1 MKSISNLLSR
11 SNLSPKDR
19 ILLCVQSDVEEMK
32 NGKKTLS
39 QTDID
44 ALTKSWKPKNNL
56 EVREYNKYYYIWNV
70 VRNIIID
77 MQTTYLNTIIAIK
90 EAQTL
95 VMIGDHQ
102 NDKYIQEKIDSVLS
116 SEDRE
121 KVHILITKET
131 GIEYNRLIHKETLLG
146 LQKDIVE
153 DLTILFPDVATEP
166 EYLEQ
171 EMFLYEVLNEKDSLD
186 EADIKKIT
194 EKIHGS
200 IHFDY
205 INLVIGHNINLTPSI
220 FEDYFGSM
228 PHMYFVKS
236 LAKRLSITY
245 TDDEDLKKKICNI
258 IQKEV
263 LLKEEITLCLRNGLL
278 TEQYVPLCKSNDH
291 STCNGK
297 DTKHPHCVLIET
309 YVQKRRLI
317 INALDEYIKNKKLTI
332 STKERKLFSIV
343 RKYSLVS
350 GNGLYDL
357 DDAESYSKD
366 YMNGYGVLVPF
377 VQLLVLINK
386 KDIEKQYSYLLG
398 YRDFLKKTTELLE
411 VNIEFVY
418 QKFFE
423 DIDQEISILNQQIQ
437 MLYEKYTEC
446 LYTRSNSNCFPIEFF
461 CEGFLYKLD
470 DIKPEKNKSILL
482 GIERVNKEWGCKII
496 DTYTNTDIG

>member
-56 EVREYNKYYYIWNV
+56 EVREYNKYYYIWNI

-77 MQTTYLNTIIAIK
+77 MQTTYLNTVIAIK

-95 VMIGDHQ
+95 IMIGDRQ
-102 NDKYIQEKIDSVLS
+102 NTKYIQEKIDNVLS
-116 SEDRE
+116 PEDRE

-146 LQKDIVE
+146 LPKDIVE

-171 EMFLYEVLNEKDSLD
+171 EMFLYEVLNDKDYLD
-186 EADIKKIT
+186 EADIKNIT
-194 EKIHGS
+194 EKIHDS

-205 INLVIGHNINLTPSI
+205 IRLVTSHNINLTSSI
-220 FEDYFGSM
+220 FEDYFGSI

-236 LAKRLSITY
+236 LAKRLNITY
-245 TDDEDLKKKICNI
+245 TDNEDLKKKICNT
-258 IQKEV
+258 IQKEA

-278 TEQYVPLCKSNDH
+278 AEQYLPLCKSNDH
-291 STCNGK
+291 CTCNGK
-297 DTKHPHCVLIET
+297 DTKYPHRVLIGT
-309 YVQKRRLI
+309 YIQKRRLVT
-317 INALDEYIKNKKLTI
+317 NAIDEYIKNEKLTI
-332 STKERKLFSIV
+332 TTKERKLFSMV
-343 RKYSLVS
+343 QTYSIVS

-357 DDAESYSKD
+357 NDSESYSKD
-366 YMNGYGVLVPF
+366 YMNRYSVLVPF
-377 VQLLVLINK
+377 VQLLVLIKK

-418 QKFFE
+418 QKFFK

-446 LYTRSNSNCFPIEFF
+446 LHTNNSQGFPIEFF
-461 CEGFLYKLD
+461 CEDFLYKLG
-470 DIKPEKNKSILL
+470 DIEPEKNKSILL
-482 GIERVNKEWGCKII
+482 GIERVNKEWGYKVM
-496 DTYTNTDIG
+496 DTYTNTDIC